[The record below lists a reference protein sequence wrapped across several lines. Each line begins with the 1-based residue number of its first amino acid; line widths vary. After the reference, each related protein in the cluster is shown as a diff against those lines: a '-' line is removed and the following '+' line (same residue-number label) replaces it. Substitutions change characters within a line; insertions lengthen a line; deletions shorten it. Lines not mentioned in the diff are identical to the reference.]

1 MVFSKKFAN
10 ELTLGQDIAVIYTY
24 QDTTGKNY
32 ANPFHFRVT
41 HTQPT
46 LLYGH
51 ARKQDQV
58 LYNQRGCCSLLD

>member
-1 MVFSKKFAN
+1 MVFSEKFAN
-10 ELTLGQDIAVIYTY
+10 GLTFSQDIAVNYTY
-24 QDTTGKNY
+24 QGTTGKNY
-32 ANPFHFRVT
+32 GNPFHIRVT

>member
-10 ELTLGQDIAVIYTY
+10 KLTLGQDIAVIYTY

-51 ARKQDQV
+51 AREQNQV
-58 LYNQRGCCSLLD
+58 LYNQCGRGSLLD